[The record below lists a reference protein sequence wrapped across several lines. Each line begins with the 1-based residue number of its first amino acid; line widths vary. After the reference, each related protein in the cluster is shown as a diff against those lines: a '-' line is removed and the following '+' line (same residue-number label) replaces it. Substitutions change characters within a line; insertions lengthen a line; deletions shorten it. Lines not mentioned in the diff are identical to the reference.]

1 MNCLC
6 LAISITVS
14 VCYEPDSLDSSVGSK
29 DELPVPS
36 YYNYLPDM
44 NLIVW
49 IVLWAVEGELLGAD
63 GEADAGLA
71 LIVPAHPHQADDL
84 LRAARATRLLLV
96 KSPLTA
102 AGHVSFADSRC
113 FG

>member
-1 MNCLC
+1 MNLIVWIV
-6 LAISITVS
+6 LWAV
-14 VCYEPDSLDSSVGSK
+14 EG
-29 DELPVPS
+29 ELPVPS

>member
-49 IVLWAVEGELLGAD
+49 IVLWAVRVNCLC
-63 GEADAGLA
+63 LA
-71 LIVPAHPHQADDL
+71 ITIICLI
-84 LRAARATRLLLV
+84 
-96 KSPLTA
+96 
-102 AGHVSFADSRC
+102 
-113 FG
+113 